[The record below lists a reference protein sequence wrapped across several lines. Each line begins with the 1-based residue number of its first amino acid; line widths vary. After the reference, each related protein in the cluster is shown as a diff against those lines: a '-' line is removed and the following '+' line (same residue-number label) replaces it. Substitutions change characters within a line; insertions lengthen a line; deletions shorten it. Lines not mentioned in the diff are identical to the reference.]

1 MNDLVYTVAVTAI
14 VSGLVGSV
22 VSALVAALKSQGR
35 KTVER
40 TEAEKATDEALRMGV
55 RALLWRE
62 LKNIHEQA
70 VRQGGLTVADRK
82 HLENVY
88 AAYHGLGGNGTGT
101 RLYEDAMKM
110 PVID

>member
-1 MNDLVYTVAVTAI
+1 MDLIYTVALTAL

-22 VSALVAALKSQGR
+22 VSGAVAAVESRGR
-35 KTVER
+35 RAAER
-40 TEAEKATDEALRMGV
+40 SDDERAADEAMKAGV

-70 VRQGGLTVADRK
+70 SRAGGMTVADRR
-82 HLENVY
+82 HLEGVY
-88 AAYHGLGGNGTGT
+88 SAYHGLGGNGTGT
-101 RLYEDAMKM
+101 RLYQDSMEQ